1 VDIDLSPYFGYN
13 KDYLSYPLAAVSG
26 DTLYLFAQAASGTT
40 SMSGSLTWE
49 EQV

>member
-1 VDIDLSPYFGYN
+1 
-13 KDYLSYPLAAVSG
+13 LAAVSG

-40 SMSGSLTWE
+40 NMSGSLTWE